1 MDFSEFDEFE
11 MMPIEKYDSKIGG
24 LVKNTKDTERM
35 STNTDKMVD
44 AVTGNFKEIL
54 ALAGEVAS
62 IKKMQVQS
70 DAILKKLAEDRKT
83 MVAEAEAYALKR
95 NADTKS
101 VVDRMN
107 VVRLMM
113 KDFYDANTGS
123 ITSED
128 FRIII
133 TEAINQMGKLQ

>member
-1 MDFSEFDEFE
+1 MDFSEFDDFG
-11 MMPIEKYDSKIGG
+11 MMPIEKSDSKIGG

>member
-1 MDFSEFDEFE
+1 MDFSEFDDFS
-11 MMPIEKYDSKIGG
+11 MMPVEKSDSSIRD
-24 LVKNTKDTERM
+24 LVKNTKDSEKM
-35 STNTDKMVD
+35 PTNTDKMVD

-54 ALAGEVAS
+54 VLAGEVAN

-128 FRIII
+128 FRMII